1 MNGFFKQI
9 SLWLIVILIG
19 ALALTYISDTG
30 APPVELTKRDF
41 EEQLERANI
50 ESFKVTNLGEEG
62 FSFEA
67 EFKEPVQEQ
76 RQVEFDWHRFP
87 EEWEEKLDAQG
98 ITYKMERD
106 NTMLTGFLINMIP
119 LLLIIGLFW
128 FFMFRHMQGGNNKAM
143 SFGKSKAKLANHS
156 ENVVTFE
163 DVAGVDEAKEELQE
177 VVEFLK
183 DPKRFSRLGGKIPKG
198 VLLVGPPGTGKT
210 LLGRAVAGEANAPF
224 FSISGSDFVEMFV
237 GVGAS
242 RVRDLFQ
249 QGQKHAPCIIFID
262 ELDAVGRQRGAGLG
276 GGHDE
281 REQTLNQLLV
291 EMDGFNSSDG
301 VILMAA
307 TNRPDVLDRALLR
320 PGRFDRQVVVNNPDI
335 KGRQQ
340 ILDIHVRRKN
350 IPADDEVC
358 TETIARGTS
367 GFSGADLANLVN
379 EAALLAAR
387 RGRDKVMMQDF
398 EDAKD
403 RVMMGPERRSLVL
416 SPAEK
421 RNTAYHEAGHAL
433 AGRMLPNSDP
443 VHKVTIIPRGP
454 SLGLTSMIPKEERHN
469 LSRSYLLTQLRVL
482 MGGRAAEDV
491 VFGEFTSGASNDLK
505 VATDRAHAMVCEWGM
520 SELGPISFGSNGE
533 VFLGRD
539 FVKERN
545 YSEETA
551 AAVDKAVHKL
561 LEDAYSDVKQIMID
575 RKEILVA
582 IAETLC
588 EKETLEAEELDEIIR
603 ANGGEHLLE
612 AVADKEKEQRPAD
625 KRRKGVVVSPPEEGE
640 GKIGEVDTGGALP
653 DGASS

>member
-1 MNGFFKQI
+1 MNGFLKQI
-9 SLWLIVILIG
+9 SLWLILLLIG
-19 ALALTYISDTG
+19 ALALMYYADSSGPT
-30 APPVELTKRDF
+30 VELRKQDF
-41 EEQLERANI
+41 ERELERDNI
-50 ESFKVTNLGEEG
+50 AELSVTNLGEDG
-62 FSFEA
+62 FAYEA
-67 EFKEPVQEQ
+67 EFKEPVENQQRMEFEWHTFPDDWEQ
-76 RQVEFDWHRFP
+76 M
-87 EEWEEKLDAQG
+87 LSAQG
-98 ITYKMERD
+98 VDYSMKRD
-106 NTMLTGFLINMIP
+106 STMMSSFLINMIP

-143 SFGKSKAKLANHS
+143 SFGKSRAKLVNHS
-156 ENVVTFE
+156 DQTVTFN
-163 DVAGVDEAKEELQE
+163 DVSGVDEAKEELQE

-183 DPKRFSRLGGKIPKG
+183 DPQKFTRLGGKIPKG

-320 PGRFDRQVVVNNPDI
+320 PGRFDRQIVVPNPDV
-335 KGRQQ
+335 KGREK
-340 ILDIHVRRKN
+340 ILEIHVKGKN
-350 IPADDEVC
+350 IPADEDVNLQ
-358 TETIARGTS
+358 TLARGTS
-367 GFSGADLANLVN
+367 GFSGADLANMVN

-387 RGRDKVMMQDF
+387 RSHDTVTMQDF

-421 RNTAYHEAGHAL
+421 RNTAYHEAGHVL
-433 AGRMLPNSDP
+433 VGRFLPNADP
-443 VHKVTIIPRGP
+443 IHKVTIIPRGP
-454 SLGLTSMIPKEERHN
+454 SLGLTSMIPQEDRYS
-469 LSRSYLLTQLRVL
+469 LSKSYCLAQLRVL
-482 MGGRAAEDV
+482 MGGRAAEDT
-491 VFGEFTSGASNDLK
+491 VFGEFTSGAANDLK

-520 SELGPISFGSNGE
+520 SELGPVSFGGSNGE

-551 AAVDKAVHKL
+551 SAVDKTVHKL
-561 LEDAYSDVKQIMID
+561 LEDAYSDVKQMMID
-575 RKEILVA
+575 HKDILVA
-582 IAETLC
+582 LAEALY
-588 EKETLEAEELDEIIR
+588 ERETLEAHEIDEIIT
-603 ANGGEHLLE
+603 ANGGKHLLPPE
-612 AVADKEKEQRPAD
+612 PAKDKHVPG
-625 KRRKGVVVSPPEEGE
+625 RREEGVVVSPPPGGE
-640 GKIGEVDTGGALP
+640 MSDETAGMEPGDPLP
-653 DGASS
+653 DGV